1 MLTSGALLAADALA
15 PAWVRRQNRP
25 SRSLTGRQGQK
36 SRMERDDEPVP
47 PMALEQAFAGAYQEL
62 RRLARARLRGGG
74 RSAVLDT
81 TALVHETYLKLSRNA
96 GISFPD
102 RPRFLVYAGRAMRS
116 IIVDMVRQ
124 RQTERAGGDV
134 AVLTLTGDLV
144 DAVPAQEEHI
154 LRVHEA
160 LAEMA
165 QVDERMAHVVEM
177 RYFGG
182 MSDVEIG
189 EALGVTDRTVRRD
202 WEQAR
207 LFLAEAL
214 K

>member
-1 MLTSGALLAADALA
+1 MSHEDPAGAPLD
-15 PAWVRRQNRP
+15 V
-25 SRSLTGRQGQK
+25 
-36 SRMERDDEPVP
+36 
-47 PMALEQAFAGAYQEL
+47 EQAFAVAYQEL

-74 RSAVLDT
+74 RNTVLDT

-134 AVLTLTGDLV
+134 ALLTLTGDLV
-144 DAVPAQEEHI
+144 DAVPAAEEHI

-160 LAEMA
+160 LEAMA
-165 QVDERMAHVVEM
+165 QVDERMARVVEM

-189 EALGVTDRTVRRD
+189 AALGVTDRTVRRD

>member
-1 MLTSGALLAADALA
+1 MREPTLIDDDA
-15 PAWVRRQNRP
+15 
-25 SRSLTGRQGQK
+25 
-36 SRMERDDEPVP
+36 P
-47 PMALEQAFAGAYQEL
+47 PPPELNVEQAFAGTYQEL
-62 RRLARARLRGGG
+62 RRLARSRLRGGG
-74 RSAVLDT
+74 RNTVLDT
-81 TALVHETYLKLSRNA
+81 TALVHETFLKLSSNA
-96 GISFPD
+96 GVSFPD

-124 RQTERAGGDV
+124 RQTERAGGEY
-134 AVLTLTGDLV
+134 AMLTLTGDLV
-144 DAVPAQEEHI
+144 DALPAEEAHI
-154 LRVHEA
+154 LQVHEA
-160 LAEMA
+160 LQEMA
-165 QVDERMAHVVEM
+165 QIDERMARVVEM

-182 MSDVEIG
+182 MTDIEIG

>member
-1 MLTSGALLAADALA
+1 MKVAHPPTGIENTVTDDDHA
-15 PAWVRRQNRP
+15 P
-25 SRSLTGRQGQK
+25 
-36 SRMERDDEPVP
+36 P
-47 PMALEQAFAGAYQEL
+47 PAELNVEQAFAGAYQEL

-74 RSAVLDT
+74 RNTVLDT
-81 TALVHETYLKLSRNA
+81 TALVHETFLKLSRNA
-96 GISFPD
+96 GVSFPD

-124 RQTERAGGDV
+124 RQTERAGGEY
-134 AVLTLTGDLV
+134 AMLTLTGDLV
-144 DAVPAQEEHI
+144 DALPAEEAHI

-160 LAEMA
+160 LQAMA
-165 QVDERMAHVVEM
+165 QVDERMARVVEM

-182 MSDVEIG
+182 LTDLEIG